1 MGASPRHATAR
12 PRRATVAHAPALAA
26 LIQSLSGS
34 RLRIGVLDGAAL
46 SSGET
51 RPVLSAKQ
59 LLLAR
64 RANPDPNGGV
74 DSETRRNERTLALA
88 IAAHASAHLL
98 FSEAARPV
106 TGLKPMGV
114 AVVSAI
120 EDARVE
126 ALLCARFPGA
136 LRWFRPW
143 AALGDTR
150 PEGSFANRIAR
161 LGRALLDPDY
171 ADDDYWIGK
180 ARRLFAQCAQ
190 ESGLGDYWA
199 FRRLGSVLAND
210 LGQLRV
216 RFNPAEFVVPLAY
229 RDDNSFLWSDPK
241 AAQLVVGAPD
251 LTGESAPQPPSTL
264 SEPGAQTS
272 PRDRSPAARDLPD
285 MPIVRYPEWD
295 YRSGIQRPGWCTV
308 IESIAAAPGGDHQRL
323 PAGSRPRRVAMRQIS
338 AGSRVRRRRQ
348 PDGDWLDLDA
358 AIRNVIDRRL
368 ALDSD
373 ERHYVRRDRRAQTV
387 SLLLLLDLS
396 ASANDVVDAV
406 GSSLVAL
413 TRAAALSLVEALA
426 NEATRVAVHGFRSDT
441 RSRVQYERFLDF
453 GSSLDE
459 AARTRLQSATAR
471 ESTRMGA
478 ALRHALRFLAQET
491 SERRLLIVLSDG
503 EPSDIDVFDP
513 RYLARDAARAVLD
526 LRRSGIDVCCVTPT
540 PAQALT
546 AREVFGS
553 QNVLR
558 VPNASTLAL
567 ALARFVDRRIAE

>member
-1 MGASPRHATAR
+1 MDASPRQEAA
-12 PRRATVAHAPALAA
+12 PPGRATVAHAPALAA

-34 RLRIGVLDGAAL
+34 RLRIGVLNGAAP
-46 SSGET
+46 STSEA
-51 RPVLSAKQ
+51 RPVLSTQQ

-64 RANPDPNGGV
+64 RAVPPLTDDV
-74 DSETRRNERTLALA
+74 DSGTRRNGRTLALA

-106 TGLKPMGV
+106 AGLKPMGI

-126 ALLCARFPGA
+126 ALLCARFPGTM
-136 LRWFRPW
+136 RWFLPW
-143 AALGDTR
+143 ADLVNPY
-150 PEGSFANRIAR
+150 PEGSFVNRIAR
-161 LGRALLDPDY
+161 LGRALLNPDY
-171 ADDDYWIGK
+171 ADEDYWVNK

-190 ESGLGDYWA
+190 ESGLADYWA

-210 LGQLRV
+210 LGQMRV
-216 RFNPAEFVVPLAY
+216 RFNPSEFVVPLAY

-241 AAQLVVGAPD
+241 AAQLVAGSPD
-251 LTGESAPQPPSTL
+251 IPGESAPQPTSTV
-264 SEPGAQTS
+264 SEAGAQAGNQ
-272 PRDRSPAARDLPD
+272 DGAPALPD
-285 MPIVRYPEWD
+285 APIVRYPEWD
-295 YRSGIQRPGWCTV
+295 YRSGILRQGWCTL
-308 IESIAAAPGGDHQRL
+308 IESIAMAPGDDHQQS
-323 PAGSRPRRVAMRQIS
+323 PAGKRPRPVAMRRIGV
-338 AGSRVRRRRQ
+338 GSRIRRRRQ

-396 ASANDVVDAV
+396 ASANDVVVAV

-413 TRAAALSLVEALA
+413 ARAAALSLVEGLV
-426 NEATRVAVHGFRSDT
+426 NGATRVAVHGFRSDT
-441 RSRVQYERFLDF
+441 RLRVQYERFLDF

-459 AARTRLQSATAR
+459 AARARLQSATAR

-478 ALRHALRFLAQET
+478 ALRHAYRFLSQET
-491 SERRLLIVLSDG
+491 SERRLLVVLSDG

-513 RYLARDAARAVLD
+513 RYLTRDAARAVLD

-558 VPNASTLAL
+558 VPNASALAL

>member
-1 MGASPRHATAR
+1 MAALPRHAAAR
-12 PRRATVAHAPALAA
+12 SRRTSVAHAPALAA

-34 RLRIGVLDGAAL
+34 RLRIGVLDSAAP
-46 SSGET
+46 STSEA
-51 RPVLSAKQ
+51 RPVLSPRQ

-64 RANPDPNGGV
+64 RAGPDPSGDV
-74 DSETRRNERTLALA
+74 DAGTHRNDRTLALA

-106 TGLKPMGV
+106 AGLKPMSV

-126 ALLCARFPGA
+126 ALLCARVPGA
-136 LRWFRPW
+136 MRWFRPW
-143 AALGDTR
+143 ADLGNPY

-171 ADDDYWIGK
+171 AEDDYWIGK

-190 ESGLGDYWA
+190 ESGLADYWA
-199 FRRLGSVLAND
+199 FRRIGSVLAND
-210 LGQLRV
+210 LGQMRV
-216 RFNPAEFVVPLAY
+216 RFNPSEFVVPLAY

-251 LTGESAPQPPSTL
+251 LTGETAPRPLSTIA
-264 SEPGAQTS
+264 ETGAQAGKQNRAPELLDT
-272 PRDRSPAARDLPD
+272 
-285 MPIVRYPEWD
+285 PIVRYPEWD
-295 YRSGIQRPGWCTV
+295 YRSGILRPGWCTV
-308 IESIAAAPGGDHQRL
+308 IESIAATTGDDLQRL
-323 PAGSRPRRVAMRQIS
+323 PEGPRPRRIDVRRIS

-358 AIRNVIDRRL
+358 AIRNVIDRRM

-373 ERHYVRRDRRAQTV
+373 ERHYVRRDRQAQTV

-406 GSSLVAL
+406 GSRLVTL
-413 TRAAALSLVEALA
+413 TRTAALSLAEAHA
-426 NEATRVAVHGFRSDT
+426 NGATRTAVHGFRSDT

-459 AARTRLQSATAR
+459 AARARLQLATAR

-478 ALRHALRFLAQET
+478 ALRHALRFLSQET
-491 SERRLLIVLSDG
+491 SERRLLVVLSDG

-513 RYLARDAARAVLD
+513 RYLTRDAARAVLD
-526 LRRSGIDVCCVTPT
+526 LRRAGIDVCCITPT

-558 VPNASTLAL
+558 VPNTSTLAR
-567 ALARFVDRRIAE
+567 ALARFVERRIAE

>member
-1 MGASPRHATAR
+1 MA
-12 PRRATVAHAPALAA
+12 AHAPALAA
-26 LIQSLSGS
+26 LIQSLSGA
-34 RLRIGVLDGAAL
+34 RLRIGVLHGAAQ
-46 SSGET
+46 SSGEA

-64 RANPDPNGGV
+64 RAGPEPGSGV
-74 DSETRRNERTLALA
+74 DSGPHRDEGTLALA

-106 TGLKPMGV
+106 EGLKPMGV

-136 LRWFRPW
+136 LRWFRRW
-143 AALGDTR
+143 AALND
-150 PEGSFANRIAR
+150 PHQVGSFVNRIAR

-171 ADDDYWIGK
+171 ADDDYWVGK
-180 ARRLFAQCAQ
+180 ARHLFAQCAQ
-190 ESGLGDYWA
+190 ESGLEDYWA

-210 LGQLRV
+210 LGQMRV

-241 AAQLVVGAPD
+241 AAQLVVGSPD
-251 LTGESAPQPPSTL
+251 MPGESSPQPPSTL
-264 SEPGAQTS
+264 SEPDARTN
-272 PRDRSPAARDLPD
+272 PRDRSPVAHDAPD
-285 MPIVRYPEWD
+285 TRIVRYPEWD
-295 YRSGIQRPGWCTV
+295 YRSGILRQGWCTV
-308 IESIAAAPGGDHQRL
+308 IESIAVTPAEYHQRS
-323 PAGSRPRRVAMRQIS
+323 PAGPRPRRVVTRQFRAANQI
-338 AGSRVRRRRQ
+338 RRRRQ

-358 AIRNVIDRRL
+358 AIRSVIDRRL

-396 ASANDVVDAV
+396 ASANDVVDGV
-406 GSSLVAL
+406 GSRLVAL
-413 TRAAALSLVEALA
+413 TRAAALSLAQAVA
-426 NEATRVAVHGFRSDT
+426 NGATRVAVHGFRSDT
-441 RSRVQYERFLDF
+441 RSRVQYDRFLDF

-459 AARTRLQSATAR
+459 SARARLQSATAR

-478 ALRHALRFLAQET
+478 ALRHALGFLSQET
-491 SERRLLIVLSDG
+491 SERRLLVVLSDG

-513 RYLARDAARAVLD
+513 RYLTRDAARAVLD
-526 LRRSGIDVCCVTPT
+526 LRRSGVDVCCVTPT

-558 VPNASTLAL
+558 VPNAGTLAL